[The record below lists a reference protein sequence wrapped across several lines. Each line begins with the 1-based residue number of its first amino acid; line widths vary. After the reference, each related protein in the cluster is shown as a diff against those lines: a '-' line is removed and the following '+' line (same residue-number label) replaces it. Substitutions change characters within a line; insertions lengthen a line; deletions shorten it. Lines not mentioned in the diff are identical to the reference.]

1 MAEPKKINIAID
13 GYSACGKSTLAQAL
27 ARHLKYKYID
37 SGAMY
42 RAVTLYAIRNK
53 FTGDLPERLL
63 AHLDQIHIDC
73 IWSESGNKIY
83 LNRED
88 VTVPIRMP
96 EIQELVSP
104 VSTISQVRR
113 FLSSQQK
120 LMAANKGVVMDGR
133 DIGTVVLPDA
143 ELKIFMIA
151 DLEVR
156 TERRLKELLLKGLVL
171 EKEEIKQNLIER
183 DRIDS
188 TRSDSPLKMAPGA
201 RILDNTFLDE
211 NAQFEL
217 ALSWV
222 KETLAGMP
230 NFEN

>member
-1 MAEPKKINIAID
+1 MADPKKINIAID

-53 FTGDLPERLL
+53 ITKDLPVSLL
-63 AHLDQIHIDC
+63 AHLDQIQIDC

-88 VTVPIRMP
+88 VTAQIRMP
-96 EIQELVSP
+96 EIQDLVSP
-104 VSTISQVRR
+104 VSTIPQVRR
-113 FLSSQQK
+113 FLSGQQK
-120 LMAANKGVVMDGR
+120 LMAAGKGVVMDGR

-151 DLEVR
+151 DLEIR
-156 TERRLKELLLKGLVL
+156 TERRLKELLLKGMVL

-188 TRSDSPLKMAPGA
+188 TRADSPLKMATGA

-211 NAQFEL
+211 KQQFEL

-222 KETLAGMP
+222 KETLSGMP
-230 NFEN
+230 NFEK